1 MDLGGRIKAARL
13 EAGLSQRQL
22 CGETITRNM
31 LSQIEN
37 GTAKPSM
44 NTLRYLAQRL
54 EKPVSYFLEEQA
66 VTLPNR
72 ECVLQARQ
80 AFAHGDAK
88 AARKALEAFREPD
101 EIFSPERDVLWYL
114 TGLELARQAIG
125 EGRLP
130 YAAMLLRELEEIR
143 SPYITAEHERC
154 RLLLLGQTGAPVK
167 LPKDDDALLL
177 RASNALAVGDASRCL
192 ALLGAVEDQSTARWN
207 LLRGSGEFALGQ
219 YAQASAHYRLAEEEF
234 PKEALPKLEVC
245 YRELG
250 DYKLAYEYACKQK

>member
-1 MDLGGRIKAARL
+1 MDLGGKIKAARL

-22 CGETITRNM
+22 CGDTITRNM

-72 ECVLQARQ
+72 ACMLEARA
-80 AFAHGDAK
+80 AFANGDAK

-130 YAAMLLRELEEIR
+130 YAALLLRELEG
-143 SPYITAEHERC
+143 STGLYITQELER
-154 RLLLLGQTGAPVK
+154 RRFILLGQTGASVT

-177 RASNALAVGDASRCL
+177 RAENVLAAGDAPRCL
-192 ALLGAVEDQSTARWN
+192 MLLAAAEDQSSPHWN
-207 LLRGSGEFALGQ
+207 LLQGSGEFALGR
-219 YAQASAHYRLAEEEF
+219 YAEAAAHYRLAEEAF
-234 PKEALPKLEVC
+234 PKQALPKLEVC